1 MSLLAM
7 IADELEIPFIPR
19 ERKVWFLRTKGG
31 KYYFDFKYN
40 GFIALGWDR
49 LSPGSLFGA
58 GLGREAQKAYVEN
71 AYPDEKRH
79 GLILGQ
85 MDVFLQQD
93 AGGRHGHHPQ

>member
-1 MSLLAM
+1 MSLLTM

-49 LSPGSLFGA
+49 LSPRLA
-58 GLGREAQKAYVEN
+58 VRRRARA
-71 AYPDEKRH
+71 
-79 GLILGQ
+79 
-85 MDVFLQQD
+85 
-93 AGGRHGHHPQ
+93 